1 MSCRCAIFLCY
12 LSAMIGCGAES
23 MSDSGSSA
31 PAETIVAHAPND
43 AGIEPSHRTGAQE
56 SDSSSEPET
65 TAASAPT
72 SSGQQHS
79 RKIIYRSELT
89 LRVASLTTAVR
100 KMTELVTRSGG
111 FIAESNLSGVVG
123 NSRTGRWVVRI
134 PTEAFGKTVE
144 LLSALGEI
152 ERQSTTSQEVTA
164 EFYDLEARVRNKTR
178 EEERLLEHLNA
189 STSKLDEILK
199 LEKEL
204 SRVRGEIEQMQ
215 GRQRVLTDL
224 TSLTTVTI
232 NMVEAVEFVAAVEVP
247 DPTFSSRIVDTWTST
262 IDTLQTTAQAV
273 VLLIVAAAP
282 WMLVLGIPAWL
293 TVQIVRRRRAGVTG
307 ILSR

>member
-1 MSCRCAIFLCY
+1 MSCRCAILLCY
-12 LSAMIGCGAES
+12 LSAMIGCGAEP
-23 MSDSGSSA
+23 MYDSESSA
-31 PAETIVAHAPND
+31 LAETVVAQAPSD
-43 AGIEPSHRTGAQE
+43 AGIEPSHKTSVPTSDNPSAPGA
-56 SDSSSEPET
+56 
-65 TAASAPT
+65 AASAPT
-72 SSGQQHS
+72 SSSQQYV

-89 LRVASLTTAVR
+89 LRVASLTTAVQN
-100 KMTELVTRSGG
+100 MTELVTRAGG

-134 PTEAFGKTVE
+134 PAEAFGKTVE
-144 LLSALGEI
+144 SLAALGEI

-164 EFYDLEARVRNKTR
+164 EFYDLEARIRNKTR

-215 GRQRVLTDL
+215 GRKRVLTDL

-232 NMVEAVEFVAAVEVP
+232 NMVEAVDFVAAVEVP
-247 DPTFSSRIVDTWTST
+247 GPTFGSRIIDTWTST
-262 IDTLQTTAQAV
+262 IERLQTAAQAV

-282 WMLVLGIPAWL
+282 WALVLGTPVWL
-293 TVQIVRRRRAGVTG
+293 TVQMIRRRRASVTG